1 MYDNNDDM
9 FGDITEPFI
18 QDGNNHDHIV
28 AGSYLLDDD
37 RPARPPR
44 ASSSVSS
51 GDDGFFIIILIIV
64 VIAIISATIHW
75 LAEMYTYK
83 VAPLIG
89 DAVRLVS
96 SLFG

>member
-18 QDGNNHDHIV
+18 QDGNHDHIV

-51 GDDGFFIIILIIV
+51 GDDAFSIILLIIV

-83 VAPLIG
+83 VAPLNG
-89 DAVRLVS
+89 DAVQLVS